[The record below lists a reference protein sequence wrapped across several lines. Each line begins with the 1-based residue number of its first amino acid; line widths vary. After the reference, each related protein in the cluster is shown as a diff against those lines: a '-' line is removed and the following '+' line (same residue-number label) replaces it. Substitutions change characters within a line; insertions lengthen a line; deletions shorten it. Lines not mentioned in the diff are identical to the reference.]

1 MSRKGAGL
9 AAALLIFIF
18 SGGLLFAPAGCE
30 AAKKVPPPPD
40 GALKPSEVVWSQRKD
55 GLSVTVAAADDLNF
69 AFGSPL
75 GITICLYQLSDMSKF
90 TALASTFDGVRK
102 LLEGDIELLGGT
114 ALMSRVE
121 YLQPGEKITRSFDR
135 MEGAK
140 YFAVAAGYAHCD
152 PTRCSAYAPF
162 PIDETVIKV
171 KRRKKVTYYT
181 AGTLAAG
188 VLLNSEAVTVTGGE
202 GGYER

>member
-1 MSRKGAGL
+1 MSRRSAGL
-9 AAALLIFIF
+9 FAALLIFI
-18 SGGLLFAPAGCE
+18 SSCGLLSAPAGCE

-40 GALKPSEVVWSQRKD
+40 GALKPSEVVWNQQKE
-55 GLSVTVAAADDLNF
+55 GLSVTVAAAEDLNF
-69 AFGSPL
+69 AYGSPL
-75 GITICLYQLSDMSKF
+75 GITICLYQLSDMAKF
-90 TALASTFDGVRK
+90 TALASTFDGIRK
-102 LLEGDIELLGGT
+102 LLAGDIELLGGS

-121 YLQPGEKITRSFDR
+121 YVQPGEKITRSFDR

-202 GGYER
+202 GGDER

>member
-1 MSRKGAGL
+1 MSRKIAGL
-9 AAALLIFIF
+9 AAALVLFIL
-18 SGGLLFAPAGCE
+18 SGGLLLAPAGCE

-69 AFGSPL
+69 AYGSPL

-90 TALASTFDGVRK
+90 TALAATFDGIGK
-102 LLEGDIELLGGT
+102 LLGGDIELLGGT

-135 MEGAK
+135 MEGTK
-140 YFAVAAGYAHCD
+140 YFAVAAGYAHRD
-152 PTRCSAYAPF
+152 PARCSAYAPF
-162 PIDETVIKV
+162 PVEETVIKV

-188 VLLNSEAVTVTGGE
+188 VLLSSEAVIVTGGE

>member
-1 MSRKGAGL
+1 MSRSGAGL

-18 SGGLLFAPAGCE
+18 SGGLLLAPAGCE

-69 AFGSPL
+69 AYGSPL
-75 GITICLYQLSDMSKF
+75 GITICLYQLSDMAKF

-102 LLEGDIELLGGT
+102 LLAGDIEVLGGS

-121 YLQPGEKITRSFDR
+121 YMQPGEKITRSFDR

>member
-1 MSRKGAGL
+1 MSRKGSGL

-18 SGGLLFAPAGCE
+18 SGGLLLAPAGCE

-69 AFGSPL
+69 AYGSPL

-90 TALASTFDGVRK
+90 TALAATFDGVRK

-135 MEGAK
+135 MEGTK
-140 YFAVAAGYAHCD
+140 YFAVAAGYAHRD
-152 PTRCSAYAPF
+152 PARCSAYAPF
-162 PIDETVIKV
+162 PVEETVIKV

-202 GGYER
+202 GGDER

>member
-1 MSRKGAGL
+1 MSRSGAGL

-18 SGGLLFAPAGCE
+18 SGGLLLAPAGCE

-90 TALASTFDGVRK
+90 TALASTLDGVRK

>member
-1 MSRKGAGL
+1 MSRRIAGL
-9 AAALLIFIF
+9 AAALVLFIF
-18 SGGLLFAPAGCE
+18 SGGLLLAPAGCE

-40 GALKPSEVVWSQRKD
+40 GALKPSEVVWSQHKD

-69 AFGSPL
+69 AYGSPL

-90 TALASTFDGVRK
+90 TALASTFDGIGK
-102 LLEGDIELLGGT
+102 LLGGDIELLGGT

-140 YFAVAAGYAHCD
+140 YFAVAAGYAHRD
-152 PTRCSAYAPF
+152 PARCSAYAPF
-162 PIDETVIKV
+162 PVEETVIKV

>member
-1 MSRKGAGL
+1 MSRRSAGL

-18 SGGLLFAPAGCE
+18 SVGLLSAPAGCE

-40 GALKPSEVVWSQRKD
+40 GALKPSEVVWSQQKE
-55 GLSVTVAAADDLNF
+55 GLSVTVTASDDLNF
-69 AFGSPL
+69 AYGSPL
-75 GITICLYQLSDMSKF
+75 GITICLYQLSDMAKF

-102 LLEGDIELLGGT
+102 LLAGDIEVLGGS

-121 YLQPGEKITRSFDR
+121 YVQPGEKITRSFDR

>member
-9 AAALLIFIF
+9 FAPLLIFILCCA
-18 SGGLLFAPAGCE
+18 LLLAPAACD

-40 GALKPSEVVWSQRKD
+40 GALKPSEVVWSQQKD

-69 AFGSPL
+69 AYGSPL

-90 TALASTFDGVRK
+90 TALAATFDGVRK

-121 YLQPGEKITRSFDR
+121 YIQPGEKITRSFDR

-140 YFAVAAGYAHCD
+140 YFAVAAGYAHRD
-152 PTRCSAYAPF
+152 PARCSAYAPF
-162 PIDETVIKV
+162 PVEETVIKV
-171 KRRKKVTYYT
+171 KRRK
-181 AGTLAAG
+181 LALSKLSIKFVVQING
-188 VLLNSEAVTVTGGE
+188 
-202 GGYER
+202 

>member
-9 AAALLIFIF
+9 FAPLLIFILCCA
-18 SGGLLFAPAGCE
+18 LLLAPAACD

-40 GALKPSEVVWSQRKD
+40 GALKPSEVVWSQQKD
-55 GLSVTVAAADDLNF
+55 GLSVTVAATDDLNF
-69 AFGSPL
+69 AYGSPL

-90 TALASTFDGVRK
+90 TALAATFDGVRK

-140 YFAVAAGYAHCD
+140 YFAVAAGYAHRD
-152 PTRCSAYAPF
+152 PARCSAYAPF
-162 PIDETVIKV
+162 PVEETVIKV
-171 KRRKKVTYYT
+171 KRRTKVTYYT

>member
-1 MSRKGAGL
+1 MSRRIAGL
-9 AAALLIFIF
+9 AAALVLFIF
-18 SGGLLFAPAGCE
+18 SGGLLLAPAGCE

-40 GALKPSEVVWSQRKD
+40 GALKPSEVVWSQQKD
-55 GLSVTVAAADDLNF
+55 GLSVTVAATDDLNF
-69 AFGSPL
+69 AYGSPL

-140 YFAVAAGYAHCD
+140 YFAVAAGYANCD

>member
-1 MSRKGAGL
+1 MSRRGAGL
-9 AAALLIFIF
+9 FAPLLIFILCCA
-18 SGGLLFAPAGCE
+18 LLLAPAACD

-40 GALKPSEVVWSQRKD
+40 GALKPSEVVWSQQKN

-69 AFGSPL
+69 AYGSPL

-90 TALASTFDGVRK
+90 TALAATFDGVRK

-140 YFAVAAGYAHCD
+140 YFAVAAGYAHRD
-152 PTRCSAYAPF
+152 PARCSAYAPF
-162 PIDETVIKV
+162 PVEETVIKV

>member
-9 AAALLIFIF
+9 FAPLLIFILCCA
-18 SGGLLFAPAGCE
+18 LLLAPAGCE

-69 AFGSPL
+69 AYGSPL

-90 TALASTFDGVRK
+90 TALAATFDGVRK

-140 YFAVAAGYAHCD
+140 YFAVAAGYAHRD
-152 PTRCSAYAPF
+152 PARCSAYAPF
-162 PIDETVIKV
+162 PVEETVIKV

>member
-1 MSRKGAGL
+1 MSRKIAGL
-9 AAALLIFIF
+9 AAALVLFIL
-18 SGGLLFAPAGCE
+18 SGGLLLAPAGCE

-69 AFGSPL
+69 AYGSPL

-90 TALASTFDGVRK
+90 TALAATFDGIGK

-135 MEGAK
+135 MEGTK
-140 YFAVAAGYAHCD
+140 YFAVAAGYAHRD
-152 PTRCSAYAPF
+152 PARCSAYAPF
-162 PIDETVIKV
+162 PVEETVIKV

-188 VLLNSEAVTVTGGE
+188 VLLSSEAVIVTGGE

>member
-1 MSRKGAGL
+1 MSRRIAGL
-9 AAALLIFIF
+9 AAALVLFIL
-18 SGGLLFAPAGCE
+18 SGGLLLAPAGCE

-40 GALKPSEVVWSQRKD
+40 GALKPSEVVWSQQKD
-55 GLSVTVAAADDLNF
+55 GLSVTVAATDDLNF
-69 AFGSPL
+69 AYGSPL

-90 TALASTFDGVRK
+90 TALAATFDGVSK

-140 YFAVAAGYAHCD
+140 YFAVAAGYAHRD
-152 PTRCSAYAPF
+152 PARCSAYAPF
-162 PIDETVIKV
+162 PVEETVIKV

-181 AGTLAAG
+181 AGTLAAV

>member
-1 MSRKGAGL
+1 MSRSGAGL

-18 SGGLLFAPAGCE
+18 SGGLLLAPAGCE

-40 GALKPSEVVWSQRKD
+40 GALKPSEVVWSQHKD

>member
-9 AAALLIFIF
+9 FAPLLIFILCCA
-18 SGGLLFAPAGCE
+18 LLLAPAACD

-40 GALKPSEVVWSQRKD
+40 GALKPSEVVWSQQKN

-69 AFGSPL
+69 AYGSPL

-121 YLQPGEKITRSFDR
+121 YIQPGEKITRSFDR

-140 YFAVAAGYAHCD
+140 YFAVAAGYAHRD
-152 PTRCSAYAPF
+152 PARCSAYAPF
-162 PIDETVIKV
+162 PVEETVIKV

>member
-18 SGGLLFAPAGCE
+18 SGGLMLAPAGCE

-69 AFGSPL
+69 AYGSPL

-90 TALASTFDGVRK
+90 TALAATFDGVRK

-140 YFAVAAGYAHCD
+140 YFAVAAGYAHRD
-152 PTRCSAYAPF
+152 PARCSAYAPF
-162 PIDETVIKV
+162 PVEETVIKV

-188 VLLNSEAVTVTGGE
+188 VLLNSKAVTVTGGE

>member
-1 MSRKGAGL
+1 MSRSGAGL

-18 SGGLLFAPAGCE
+18 SGGLLLAPAGCE

-40 GALKPSEVVWSQRKD
+40 GALKPSEVVWSQHKD

-69 AFGSPL
+69 AYGSPL

-90 TALASTFDGVRK
+90 TALAATFDGVRK

>member
-18 SGGLLFAPAGCE
+18 SGGLLLAPAGCE

-69 AFGSPL
+69 AYGSPL

-90 TALASTFDGVRK
+90 TALAATFDGVRK

-135 MEGAK
+135 MEGTK
-140 YFAVAAGYAHCD
+140 YFAVAAGYAHRD
-152 PTRCSAYAPF
+152 PARCFAYAPF
-162 PIDETVIKV
+162 PVEETVIKV

>member
-18 SGGLLFAPAGCE
+18 SGGLLLAPAGCE

-69 AFGSPL
+69 AYGSPL

-90 TALASTFDGVRK
+90 TALAATFDGIGK
-102 LLEGDIELLGGT
+102 LLGGDIELLGGT

>member
-1 MSRKGAGL
+1 MSRSGAGL

-18 SGGLLFAPAGCE
+18 SGGLLLAPAGCE

-69 AFGSPL
+69 AYGSPL

-90 TALASTFDGVRK
+90 TALAATFDGVRK

-140 YFAVAAGYAHCD
+140 YFAVAAGYAHRD
-152 PTRCSAYAPF
+152 PARCSAYAPF

>member
-1 MSRKGAGL
+1 MSRRSAGL
-9 AAALLIFIF
+9 FAALLIFI
-18 SGGLLFAPAGCE
+18 SSVGLLSAPAGCE

-40 GALKPSEVVWSQRKD
+40 GALKPSEVVWSQQKE
-55 GLSVTVAAADDLNF
+55 GLSVTVTASD
-69 AFGSPL
+69 SPL

-90 TALASTFDGVRK
+90 TALAATFDGVRK

-140 YFAVAAGYAHCD
+140 YFAVAAGYAHRD
-152 PTRCSAYAPF
+152 PARCSAYAPF
-162 PIDETVIKV
+162 PVEETVIKV

-188 VLLNSEAVTVTGGE
+188 VLLNSEGCN
-202 GGYER
+202 RHWR

>member
-1 MSRKGAGL
+1 MSRKIAGL
-9 AAALLIFIF
+9 AAALILFIL
-18 SGGLLFAPAGCE
+18 SGGLLLAPAGCE

-40 GALKPSEVVWSQRKD
+40 GALKPSEVVWSQQKN

-69 AFGSPL
+69 AYGSPL

-90 TALASTFDGVRK
+90 TALAATFDGIGK
-102 LLEGDIELLGGT
+102 LLGGDIELLGGT

-140 YFAVAAGYAHCD
+140 YFAVAAGYAHRD
-152 PTRCSAYAPF
+152 PARCSAYAPF
-162 PIDETVIKV
+162 PVEETVIKV

>member
-1 MSRKGAGL
+1 MSRRIAGL
-9 AAALLIFIF
+9 AAALVLFIF
-18 SGGLLFAPAGCE
+18 SGGLLLAPAGCE

-40 GALKPSEVVWSQRKD
+40 GALKPSEVVWSQQKD
-55 GLSVTVAAADDLNF
+55 GLSVTVAATDDLNF
-69 AFGSPL
+69 AYGSPL

-90 TALASTFDGVRK
+90 TALASTFDGIGK
-102 LLEGDIELLGGT
+102 LLGGDIELLGGT

-140 YFAVAAGYAHCD
+140 YFAVAAGYAHRD
-152 PTRCSAYAPF
+152 PARCSAYAPF
-162 PIDETVIKV
+162 PVVETVIKV

>member
-9 AAALLIFIF
+9 FAPLLIFILCCA
-18 SGGLLFAPAGCE
+18 LLLAPAACD

-40 GALKPSEVVWSQRKD
+40 GALKPSEVVWSQQKN

-69 AFGSPL
+69 AYGSPL

-90 TALASTFDGVRK
+90 TALAATFDGVRK

-121 YLQPGEKITRSFDR
+121 YIQPGEKITRSFDR

-140 YFAVAAGYAHCD
+140 YFAVAAGYAHRD
-152 PTRCSAYAPF
+152 PARCSAYAPF
-162 PIDETVIKV
+162 PVEETVIKV

>member
-1 MSRKGAGL
+1 MSRSGAGL

-18 SGGLLFAPAGCE
+18 SGGLLLAPAGCE

-69 AFGSPL
+69 AYGSPL

>member
-9 AAALLIFIF
+9 FAPLLIFILCCA
-18 SGGLLFAPAGCE
+18 LLLAPAACD

-40 GALKPSEVVWSQRKD
+40 GALKPSEVVWSQQKN

-69 AFGSPL
+69 AYGSPL

-90 TALASTFDGVRK
+90 TALAATFDGVRK

-121 YLQPGEKITRSFDR
+121 YIQPGEKITRSFDR

-140 YFAVAAGYAHCD
+140 YFAVAAGYAHRD
-152 PTRCSAYAPF
+152 PARCSAYAPF
-162 PIDETVIKV
+162 PVDETVIKV

>member
-1 MSRKGAGL
+1 MSRSGAGL

-18 SGGLLFAPAGCE
+18 SGELLLAPAGCE

-69 AFGSPL
+69 AYGSPL
-75 GITICLYQLSDMSKF
+75 GITICLYQLSDVSKF

-140 YFAVAAGYAHCD
+140 YFAVAAGYAHRD
-152 PTRCSAYAPF
+152 PARCSAYAPF
-162 PIDETVIKV
+162 PVDETVIKV

>member
-9 AAALLIFIF
+9 FAPLLIFILCCA
-18 SGGLLFAPAGCE
+18 LLLAPAACD

-40 GALKPSEVVWSQRKD
+40 GALKPSEVVWSQQKN

-69 AFGSPL
+69 AYGSPL

-121 YLQPGEKITRSFDR
+121 YIQPGEKITRSFDR
-135 MEGAK
+135 MEGTK
-140 YFAVAAGYAHCD
+140 YFAVAAGYAHRD
-152 PTRCSAYAPF
+152 PARCSAYAPF
-162 PIDETVIKV
+162 PVEETVIKV